1 MILVGGRAAYSPDGK
16 WFAYSA
22 RPADASVGP
31 DVYVWQVG
39 DDRSRAVTADHA
51 AVFAG
56 WVGDTLL
63 VSSPDAASVKPM
75 PVPDAA
81 AKAATEKA
89 ESQGKSASATPRA
102 SATPEATT
110 GANASATPAP
120 KPKKTAKPA
129 ATADADAAS
138 APAEDVPPTPSAIP
152 GPATVPVTY
161 LLDPAN
167 GVVTPIDLPGL
178 WLPSVDPTGTRI
190 VGWLGTVRPDPATR
204 SWRPAGGSLVVGSWA
219 TVSGESD
226 ATPSASAETT
236 PSATPA
242 VSAKPTKGP
251 KKTAVPAETAVPA
264 GDAPAPAATADA
276 ETASPTPEA
285 NADGAGTAVAT
296 PSATAEADPSATPS
310 MAPGAGAP
318 APLGIPSLVGRLPA
332 TWQVRWDPSGT
343 HLAIWVQ
350 GAANPEVG
358 SLTLIAFDPAGA
370 KAPKALL
377 SATPA
382 MPGFAV
388 GKTRIA
394 WATPSVTAA
403 GGRVRV
409 LVWSGPAVGEAGT
422 APIRGLETLVE
433 GD

>member
-1 MILVGGRAAYSPDGK
+1 
-16 WFAYSA
+16 
-22 RPADASVGP
+22 
-31 DVYVWQVG
+31 
-39 DDRSRAVTADHA
+39 
-51 AVFAG
+51 
-56 WVGDTLL
+56 
-63 VSSPDAASVKPM
+63 M
-75 PVPDAA
+75 PVPDAAA
-81 AKAATEKA
+81 AKAATEKS
-89 ESQGKSASATPRA
+89 ESQGKGATSSAKPEASATTEAKAGATASATP
-102 SATPEATT
+102 TPR
-110 GANASATPAP
+110 
-120 KPKKTAKPA
+120 PKKTAKPA
-129 ATADADAAS
+129 VTAAPDATS
-138 APAEDVPPTPSAIP
+138 TPAEDVAPAPSPTP

-161 LLDPAN
+161 LLDPAT
-167 GVVTPIDLPGL
+167 GAVTPIDLPGL

-219 TVSGESD
+219 SVMGEGD
-226 ATPSASAETT
+226 AAPSASAGAT
-236 PSATPA
+236 PSATPHG
-242 VSAKPTKGP
+242 SAKPTKAP
-251 KKTAVPAETAVPA
+251 KKTAVPAETTVPA
-264 GDAPAPAATADA
+264 GDPEAPAATVDA
-276 ETASPTPEA
+276 EAASPTPEA
-285 NADGAGTAVAT
+285 DANGADPAVAA

-310 MAPGAGAP
+310 GAPGAGAP

-350 GAANPEVG
+350 SAANPEVG
-358 SLTLIAFDPAGA
+358 NLTLVAFDPAGA

-382 MPGFAV
+382 KPGFAV